1 MALHGIM
8 SIGIVIDNTND
19 IEQDDIEQNVGNA
32 YVTSTTVNIHEN
44 MIITNIAG
52 ISSGVGGGGGG
63 GGSSGS
69 VTVIRTLPASILGG
83 LEDDKQQERENSLNS
98 KTNKKSTIVKKRV
111 CKKVNGVIDIRNGK
125 LSCDETG
132 EDDIECM
139 KSNAK
144 DKDKDKENV
153 KEKEKLSIN
162 NFESMFSYK
171 YNMIELKKICLQYK
185 LSRIG
190 NKEVIMLRIYD
201 FFKNSIYPLKIQR
214 VFRGY
219 LQRKLNKLRGP
230 ALHKRN
236 ICTNDMD
243 FYTMDDMVDIPTS
256 QFYSY
261 KDDDGFVYGFN
272 ILSIHNLIMKDSD
285 KPKNPYNR
293 NEFSNKI
300 KDDIK
305 RIIRMSRTMKIP
317 IEIDIKQ
324 EILDPRKRMEMKILE
339 LFQLMNSYGNYAN
352 SEWFTNLS
360 RNDHIR
366 FARELVDIWNYRA
379 QLTNAKKMEI
389 CPPHGNPF
397 LGTPYFTN
405 VATYINLNN
414 LTNDTVTRFNVQI
427 IENLIRTSIDTDN
440 KTLGALYV
448 LSALT
453 LVSNDARNAMPWLYE
468 AAVHGP
474 D

>member
-1 MALHGIM
+1 MALQGIM
-8 SIGIVIDNTND
+8 GIGIVIDNTND
-19 IEQDDIEQNVGNA
+19 VDQNVGNA
-32 YVTSTTVNIHEN
+32 GNAYDTMPTANVHEN
-44 MIITNIAG
+44 MIIMNNEGITSITGGVTSAG
-52 ISSGVGGGGGG
+52 VIGKRKLP
-63 GGSSGS
+63 GS
-69 VTVIRTLPASILGG
+69 IMGG
-83 LEDDKQQERENSLNS
+83 LEDNKQQEQENLINS
-98 KTNKKSTIVKKRV
+98 KNIKKLNVIKRRS
-111 CKKVNGVIDIRNGK
+111 KKVSGNIDMRNGK
-125 LSCDETG
+125 LECDKNDD
-132 EDDIECM
+132 EDSVNI
-139 KSNAK
+139 KG
-144 DKDKDKENV
+144 
-153 KEKEKLSIN
+153 KEKDKLSIN
-162 NFESMFSYK
+162 NFETMFSYK

-185 LSRIG
+185 LQRVG
-190 NKEVIMLRIYD
+190 NKESLMLRIYEY
-201 FFKNSIYPLKIQR
+201 FKNSIYPLKIQR

-230 ALHKRN
+230 ALNKRS

-243 FYTMDDMVDIPTS
+243 FYTMDDMAEIPTS

-261 KDDDGFVYGFN
+261 TDEDGFVYGFN
-272 ILSIHNLIMKDSD
+272 ILSIHNLILKESD
-285 KPKNPYNR
+285 RPKNPYNR

-305 RIIRMSRTMKIP
+305 RIIKISRIMKVP

-324 EILDPRKRMEMKILE
+324 EIVDPRKRTEMRILE

-360 RNDHIR
+360 RNEHIR

-414 LTNDTVTRFNVQI
+414 LTNDTVTRFNLQI

-468 AAVHGP
+468 AAVHGQ

>member
-1 MALHGIM
+1 MALHGTM
-8 SIGIVIDNTND
+8 SIGIVIDNSNNV
-19 IEQDDIEQNVGNA
+19 EQNVGNA
-32 YVTSTTVNIHEN
+32 YVTSPTVNIHEN
-44 MIITNIAG
+44 MIITNITG
-52 ISSGVGGGGGG
+52 ISGG
-63 GGSSGS
+63 GGSGSGS
-69 VTVIRTLPASILGG
+69 GGGSVIVLRTLPASILGG
-83 LEDDKQQERENSLNS
+83 LGDDKQQERENSINS

-111 CKKVNGVIDIRNGK
+111 SKKGNGVIDMRSGK

-144 DKDKDKENV
+144 DKDKEKEMVKEMV
-153 KEKEKLSIN
+153 KEKDKLSIN

-171 YNMIELKKICLQYK
+171 YNMVELKKICLQYK

-190 NKEVIMLRIYD
+190 NKELIMLRIYD

-219 LQRKLNKLRGP
+219 LQRKLNLLRGP
-230 ALHKRN
+230 ALKKRS

-305 RIIRMSRTMKIP
+305 RIIRMSRIMKMP

-360 RNDHIR
+360 RNEHIR

-427 IENLIRTSIDTDN
+427 IENLIRSSIDTDN

-453 LVSNDARNAMPWLYE
+453 LVSNEARNAMPWLYE

>member
-1 MALHGIM
+1 MALQGIM
-8 SIGIVIDNTND
+8 GMGIVIDNTND
-19 IEQDDIEQNVGNA
+19 IDQNEVNA
-32 YVTSTTVNIHEN
+32 YVTLPSANVHEN
-44 MIITNIAG
+44 MIITNTED
-52 ISSGVGGGGGG
+52 ISSSAGGIVSVGVVGK
-63 GGSSGS
+63 
-69 VTVIRTLPASILGG
+69 RNLPASISGG
-83 LEDDKQQERENSLNS
+83 LEDDKQQERENLINS
-98 KTNKKSTIVKKRV
+98 KNIKKISINKKRLGKT
-111 CKKVNGVIDIRNGK
+111 VNVNVDMRNGK
-125 LSCDETG
+125 VECDKN
-132 EDDIECM
+132 EDEDSVNI
-139 KSNAK
+139 KGKVK
-144 DKDKDKENV
+144 D
-153 KEKEKLSIN
+153 KLSIN
-162 NFESMFSYK
+162 NFETMFSYK

-185 LSRIG
+185 LQRVG
-190 NKEVIMLRIYD
+190 NKESVMLRIYEY
-201 FFKNSIYPLKIQR
+201 FKNSIYPLKIQR

-230 ALHKRN
+230 ALNKRS

-243 FYTMDDMVDIPTS
+243 FYTMDDMAEIPTS

-261 KDDDGFVYGFN
+261 TDEDGFVYGFN
-272 ILSIHNLIMKDSD
+272 ILSIHNLIMKESD
-285 KPKNPYNR
+285 RPKNPYNR

-305 RIIRMSRTMKIP
+305 RIIKISRIMKVP

-324 EILDPRKRMEMKILE
+324 EIVDPRKRMEMRILE

-360 RNDHIR
+360 RGEHIR

-379 QLTNAKKMEI
+379 QLTNAKKIEI

-405 VATYINLNN
+405 VATYVNLNN
-414 LTNDTVTRFNVQI
+414 LTNDTVTRFNLQI
-427 IENLIRTSIDTDN
+427 IENLIRTSLDTDN

-468 AAVHGP
+468 AAVHGQ

>member
-1 MALHGIM
+1 MALHGTM
-8 SIGIVIDNTND
+8 SIDIVIDNTND
-19 IEQDDIEQNVGNA
+19 LEQDDVEQNVGNA
-32 YVTSTTVNIHEN
+32 YVTSPTVNIHEN
-44 MIITNIAG
+44 MIITNITG
-52 ISSGVGGGGGG
+52 ISGSGGGGG
-63 GGSSGS
+63 GGSGS
-69 VTVIRTLPASILGG
+69 VIVLRTLPASILGG
-83 LEDDKQQERENSLNS
+83 LGDDKQQERENSINS

-111 CKKVNGVIDIRNGK
+111 SKKGNGVIDTRNGK
-125 LSCDETG
+125 LNCDENG

-144 DKDKDKENV
+144 DKDKEKEMV
-153 KEKEKLSIN
+153 KEKDKLSIN

-171 YNMIELKKICLQYK
+171 YNMVELKKICLQYK

-214 VFRGY
+214 VFRGF

-230 ALHKRN
+230 ALHKRS

-305 RIIRMSRTMKIP
+305 RIIRMSRIMKMP

-360 RNDHIR
+360 RNEHIR

-427 IENLIRTSIDTDN
+427 IENLIRSSIDTDN

-453 LVSNDARNAMPWLYE
+453 LVSNEARNAMPWLYE